1 MRGRSLGR
9 SVALVASLLAASGA
23 TATPSTRKVIATPGQ
38 MIKLAEEM
46 IRRGK
51 SHDAETILDLLTH
64 DPDSNIRNEARF
76 RQALMLEAGG
86 RNEAAAVLLRR
97 ILDEKPDATA
107 VRFKLATMLQKMGH
121 EDSAL
126 RELRA
131 LQSSDLP
138 PDVARFVDRVSASL
152 QATKPLGFQ
161 IEVAL
166 APDTNVN
173 RATRS
178 NTLGTIFGDF
188 TLDKG
193 SQAKSGVGAA
203 LRGLAQ
209 ARHVFNGG
217 LALVARANGEANLYR
232 HRDFD
237 DIALE
242 LSVGPEL
249 LAGRTRLTAEAGIG
263 RQWYGMKPYQRSL
276 RVSASASRPV
286 DSVSYLRLDGS
297 LRWLDNHF
305 NDLQDGQ
312 GYSLNARYERSL
324 SPGLMIATSAGID
337 RFKASDAAYSTHG
350 WNAGISAYRNIG
362 RITLSA
368 GVDVGRLHADDRL
381 LLLPQARR
389 DRLTRIS
396 FGSVFRQLTFAGFA
410 PVTRLIIE
418 RNRSTVEFYDFRRIR
433 TEFGISR
440 AF

>member
-1 MRGRSLGR
+1 VRGRSLGR

-166 APDTNVN
+166 APDTNIN

-209 ARHVFNGG
+209 AGTSSTATLPWSPARTAKRTSIGTGTSTTSRSSCPSAPNYWPGG
-217 LALVARANGEANLYR
+217 
-232 HRDFD
+232 
-237 DIALE
+237 
-242 LSVGPEL
+242 
-249 LAGRTRLTAEAGIG
+249 
-263 RQWYGMKPYQRSL
+263 RS
-276 RVSASASRPV
+276 
-286 DSVSYLRLDGS
+286 
-297 LRWLDNHF
+297 
-305 NDLQDGQ
+305 
-312 GYSLNARYERSL
+312 
-324 SPGLMIATSAGID
+324 
-337 RFKASDAAYSTHG
+337 
-350 WNAGISAYRNIG
+350 
-362 RITLSA
+362 
-368 GVDVGRLHADDRL
+368 
-381 LLLPQARR
+381 
-389 DRLTRIS
+389 
-396 FGSVFRQLTFAGFA
+396 
-410 PVTRLIIE
+410 
-418 RNRSTVEFYDFRRIR
+418 
-433 TEFGISR
+433 
-440 AF
+440 